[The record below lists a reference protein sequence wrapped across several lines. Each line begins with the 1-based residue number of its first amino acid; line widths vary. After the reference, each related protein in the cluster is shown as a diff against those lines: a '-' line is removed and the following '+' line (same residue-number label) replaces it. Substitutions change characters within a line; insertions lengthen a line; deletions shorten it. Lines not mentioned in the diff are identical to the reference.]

1 MPFEP
6 AQAPPPASDVALRRL
21 CGGSNAG
28 DVNLLS
34 RSSNVRQAEHR
45 AVRLATRRG
54 STGLTVATLG
64 SASLPARRRR
74 WMRGGNFSG
83 AEFLRGVEGRIDC
96 RQTLFTTMASR

>member
-1 MPFEP
+1 MAHPIFGWLAAATGRERIEPATWPMPFEP

-54 STGLTVATLG
+54 STGLAVATLG
-64 SASLPARRRR
+64 SGWLPARGRGG
-74 WMRGGNFSG
+74 MRGFFDG
-83 AEFLRGVEGRIDC
+83 
-96 RQTLFTTMASR
+96 